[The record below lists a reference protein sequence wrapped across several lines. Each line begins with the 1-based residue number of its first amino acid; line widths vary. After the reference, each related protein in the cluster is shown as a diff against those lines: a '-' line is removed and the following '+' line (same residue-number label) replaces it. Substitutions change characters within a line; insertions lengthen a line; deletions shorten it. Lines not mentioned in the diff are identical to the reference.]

1 MIAHLKS
8 IRCLFVVDRKDKGG
22 LNSTKVLKC
31 AFAKKK
37 RLLLIFVDRKDRGGS
52 NSTIW
57 CHITLSA
64 FYPGLGSWDAVTL
77 AILSE
82 FLKTLLWKIA

>member
-1 MIAHLKS
+1 MIVHLKS
-8 IRCLFVVDRKDKGG
+8 ILCLFVVNRKDIGG
-22 LNSTKVLKC
+22 LNTKVFKC
-31 AFAKKK
+31 AFAKKIC
-37 RLLLIFVDRKDRGGS
+37 LLLIFVDRKDRGGS